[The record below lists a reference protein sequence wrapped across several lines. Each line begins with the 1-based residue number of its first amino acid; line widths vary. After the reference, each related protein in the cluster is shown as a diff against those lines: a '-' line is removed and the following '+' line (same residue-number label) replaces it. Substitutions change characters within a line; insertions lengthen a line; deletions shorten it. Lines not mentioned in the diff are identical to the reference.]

1 MDIIP
6 GCPLFKK
13 KPQELTPA
21 QRLANEQGLKRTSP
35 MKEIY
40 TWGRRAVSPFIHVK
54 DLNNPSGDQDGRRA
68 HTAVEAGVKFS
79 F

>member
-13 KPQELTPA
+13 KPEQPTPA
-21 QRLANEQGLKRTSP
+21 QRLANEQGLKKQSP
-35 MKEIY
+35 MKEI
-40 TWGRRAVSPFIHVK
+40 WRFGGFSPYIAVK
-54 DLNNPSGDQDGRRA
+54 DLNNPKDDDDGRKS
-68 HTAVEAGVKFS
+68 HTAVEAGIKIS